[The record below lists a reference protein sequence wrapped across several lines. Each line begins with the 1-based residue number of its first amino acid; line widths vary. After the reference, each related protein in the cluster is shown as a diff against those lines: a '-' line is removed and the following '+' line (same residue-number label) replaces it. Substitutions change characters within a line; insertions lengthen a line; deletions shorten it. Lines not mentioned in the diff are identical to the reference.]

1 MSFVAEASIE
11 LDVPPE
17 VAFDV
22 LCDHP
27 SWSRWMPRSFEVASR
42 ADTPLH
48 AGKRLRIRVARAP
61 VATGIVVTVVDRP
74 REITWRGGAR
84 GVLHAEHRFLF
95 SSAGPGRTKVQSH
108 ETWTGAL
115 APLVRRFVKPAAERI
130 GSEQLSGLA
139 AACLARR

>member
-11 LDVPPE
+11 IDVPPE

-22 LCDHP
+22 LCEHP
-27 SWSRWMPRSFEVASR
+27 SWSRWMLRSFEAASR

-48 AGKRLRIRVARAP
+48 AGKRLRIRIARAP

-95 SSAGPGRTKVQSH
+95 S
-108 ETWTGAL
+108 TGAL
-115 APLVRRFVKPAAERI
+115 APLVRRFVKPSAERI

-139 AACLARR
+139 AACVARR